1 MLVVHGGDMPHFAE
15 GIARFQREVFP
26 AKAGLFARLATVHRP
41 GTLFIGCSDA
51 RVVPELITQTDPGEL
66 FVIRNA
72 GNLVP
77 AHTPGADGVTASVEY
92 AVAVLGVRDIV
103 VCGHSACG
111 AMTALAE
118 GHDLSAAPAVAAWLR
133 HADASLARTAAA
145 GGVPADDDVPHAEDG
160 DGVLD
165 TGGDA
170 VGARGVGGDQVSRGA
185 DDEEFAGVGLGDEF
199 GYDAGVRAADEQGA
213 GAVDGGQ
220 AGEEPCL
227 GGEDVPLEAGD
238 SLGEMRH
245 AFTLH
250 DQHL

>member
-1 MLVVHGGDMPHFAE
+1 MPHFAE

-26 AKAGLFARLATVHRP
+26 AKAGLFARLASAHRP

-77 AHTPGADGVTASVEY
+77 AHTPGADGVTAGVEY

-118 GHDLSAAPAVAAWLR
+118 GHDLSGAPAVAAWLR
-133 HADASLARTAAA
+133 HADASLARAAA
-145 GGVPADDDVPHAEDG
+145 GGTVDVAALVRENVAAQLANLATHPS
-160 DGVLD
+160 V
-165 TGGDA
+165 
-170 VGARGVGGDQVSRGA
+170 ARA
-185 DDEEFAGVGLGDEF
+185 LA
-199 GYDAGVRAADEQGA
+199 
-213 GAVDGGQ
+213 
-220 AGEEPCL
+220 AGE
-227 GGEDVPLEAGD
+227 V
-238 SLGEMRH
+238 R
-245 AFTLH
+245 LH
-250 DQHL
+250 GWVFDIADGTVEELPTTARSALAA

>member
-1 MLVVHGGDMPHFAE
+1 MVVHGRDMPHFAE

-133 HADASLARTAAA
+133 HADASLARAAA
-145 GGVPADDDVPHAEDG
+145 GGTADVA
-160 DGVLD
+160 VLVRENVAAQLANLA
-165 TGGDA
+165 THPS
-170 VGARGVGGDQVSRGA
+170 VARA
-185 DDEEFAGVGLGDEF
+185 LA
-199 GYDAGVRAADEQGA
+199 
-213 GAVDGGQ
+213 
-220 AGEEPCL
+220 AGE
-227 GGEDVPLEAGD
+227 V
-238 SLGEMRH
+238 R
-245 AFTLH
+245 LH
-250 DQHL
+250 GWVFDIADGTVEELPAVARPALAA

>member
-1 MLVVHGGDMPHFAE
+1 MPHFAE

-26 AKAGLFARLATVHRP
+26 AKAGLFARLASAHRP

-77 AHTPGADGVTASVEY
+77 AHTPGADGVTAGVEY

-118 GHDLSAAPAVAAWLR
+118 GHDLSGAPAVAAWLR
-133 HADASLARTAAA
+133 HADASLARAAA
-145 GGVPADDDVPHAEDG
+145 GGTVDVAALVRENVAAQLANLATHPS
-160 DGVLD
+160 V
-165 TGGDA
+165 
-170 VGARGVGGDQVSRGA
+170 ARA
-185 DDEEFAGVGLGDEF
+185 LA
-199 GYDAGVRAADEQGA
+199 
-213 GAVDGGQ
+213 
-220 AGEEPCL
+220 AGE
-227 GGEDVPLEAGD
+227 V
-238 SLGEMRH
+238 R
-245 AFTLH
+245 LH
-250 DQHL
+250 GWVFDIADGTVEELPTTARPALAA